1 MLGARPA
8 MKSGLGSIRIAIEQV
23 LESLADAHIARRE
36 VAKDSPKFHI
46 LSGAIAAYG
55 KTLALLTAL
64 QQREVVE
71 YSQAGGAGER
81 DQPAAGDEAGAV
93 ARTAGVAN

>member
-8 MKSGLGSIRIAIEQV
+8 MKSSLSSIRLAIEQV
-23 LESLADAHIARRE
+23 LESLADAHIARRG

-46 LSGAIAAYG
+46 LTGTIAAYG
-55 KTLALLTAL
+55 KTLELLTTL
-64 QQREVVE
+64 QQREVVG

-81 DQPAAGDEAGAV
+81 DQPAAGAEAGSGL
-93 ARTAGVAN
+93 GVEAP